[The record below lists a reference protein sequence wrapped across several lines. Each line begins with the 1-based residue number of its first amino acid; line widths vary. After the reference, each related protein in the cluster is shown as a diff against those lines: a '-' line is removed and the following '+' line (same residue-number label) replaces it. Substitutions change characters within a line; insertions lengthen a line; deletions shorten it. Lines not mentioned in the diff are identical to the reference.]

1 MGLKEEDELAG
12 VFITSG
18 EDTIIVGT
26 RNGMSVSFKED
37 DIRPMGRTAQGVR
50 AIRLAED
57 DAVVDV
63 QPAQKPYVLTIS
75 ENGYGKRTPFEEYNV
90 QNRGGKGIKT
100 MQVTEKTGR
109 VAGLKMVD
117 GTEDVVLMDNNG
129 TIIRFA
135 GAQVSVIGRSTQG
148 VRLMKLGQEA
158 KVAAV
163 EVVAPELEEE
173 ELTDGAVQTQQPEQ
187 PEA

>member
-1 MGLKEEDELAG
+1 M
-12 VFITSG
+12 V
-18 EDTIIVGT
+18 
-26 RNGMSVSFKED
+26 
-37 DIRPMGRTAQGVR
+37 
-50 AIRLAED
+50 
-57 DAVVDV
+57 
-63 QPAQKPYVLTIS
+63 
-75 ENGYGKRTPFEEYNV
+75 EYNV

-135 GAQVSVIGRSTQG
+135 GRAGIRHRTQHAGCTPDETGPGGKGGGCGSGSAGAGRG
-148 VRLMKLGQEA
+148 RMA
-158 KVAAV
+158 
-163 EVVAPELEEE
+163 
-173 ELTDGAVQTQQPEQ
+173 TDSAVQTQQPEQ